1 MQHFTPLVFLIPKS
15 KHISTGDSPI
25 DDSPLIVSLP
35 LSLFTSS
42 AVSSLFQLARR
53 CGNQLKEWR
62 LSSWQTE
69 NDLHAISLSK
79 ICRGNPFTVIISAD
93 FNWSFFI
100 GSTSICLQQCT
111 CLASLI
117 STHLNS
123 VDLVGQLV
131 TYIEKKSVCLGNPD
145 DKFIEIRKLHDGIFK
160 SRSGN

>member
-1 MQHFTPLVFLIPKS
+1 MGKRKLRFDTRKNYERKRAKQRKICPSFESMTNFDTA
-15 KHISTGDSPI
+15 TGDSPI

-131 TYIEKKSVCLGNPD
+131 TYIE
-145 DKFIEIRKLHDGIFK
+145 
-160 SRSGN
+160 